1 MTKPGLRAAI
11 MESKAVE
18 AESKAAL
25 RGDMRWGGRSLV
37 VW

>member
-1 MTKPGLRAAI
+1 MTKSGLRAAI
-11 MESKAVE
+11 MEEKAVE

-25 RGDMRWGGRSLV
+25 RADMRWGGRSFV